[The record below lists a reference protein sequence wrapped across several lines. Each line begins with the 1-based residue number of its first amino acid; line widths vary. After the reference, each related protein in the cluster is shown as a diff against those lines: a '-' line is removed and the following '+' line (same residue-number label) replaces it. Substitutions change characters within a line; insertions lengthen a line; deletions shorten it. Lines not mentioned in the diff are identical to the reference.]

1 MYKPEI
7 SLEFENYNVKRGESS
22 QWLVSLYCHM
32 RNLDQITVGKRHLT
46 LFLVTYDD
54 RTATPTSLILS
65 SDMNPVAFEIRPDFD
80 SDPALDDQLPY
91 DPEL

>member
-1 MYKPEI
+1 M
-7 SLEFENYNVKRGESS
+7 
-22 QWLVSLYCHM
+22 
-32 RNLDQITVGKRHLT
+32 
-46 LFLVTYDD
+46 TYDD

>member
-1 MYKPEI
+1 MCPKFLKYAGVWGI
-7 SLEFENYNVKRGESS
+7 
-22 QWLVSLYCHM
+22 
-32 RNLDQITVGKRHLT
+32 I
-46 LFLVTYDD
+46 LVTYDD

>member
-1 MYKPEI
+1 M
-7 SLEFENYNVKRGESS
+7 
-22 QWLVSLYCHM
+22 
-32 RNLDQITVGKRHLT
+32 
-46 LFLVTYDD
+46 TYDD
-54 RTATPTSLILS
+54 RAATPTSLILS

>member
-1 MYKPEI
+1 M
-7 SLEFENYNVKRGESS
+7 
-22 QWLVSLYCHM
+22 W
-32 RNLDQITVGKRHLT
+32 HLT
-46 LFLVTYDD
+46 GTIFAGVWALFSVTYDD

>member
-1 MYKPEI
+1 MCNPKI
-7 SLEFENYNVKRGESS
+7 SFDFENCIV
-22 QWLVSLYCHM
+22 
-32 RNLDQITVGKRHLT
+32 
-46 LFLVTYDD
+46 FLVTYDD

>member
-1 MYKPEI
+1 MTFDWDDFRW
-7 SLEFENYNVKRGESS
+7 SLS
-22 QWLVSLYCHM
+22 
-32 RNLDQITVGKRHLT
+32 II
-46 LFLVTYDD
+46 LVTYDD